1 VSVADDSAMDNE
13 NHVKLDKKQRSK
25 KKNFTVSEVE
35 IIKDEVKKN
44 FNIIT
49 AKHCSGSTG
58 VTKKMQDCVWNK
70 ITTHVNALGV
80 CERSVFE
87 IKEKWNNMKKK
98 AKEAYTVQKLSSK
111 KTGGGPP
118 ISVMDPIT
126 EDVAELYQQS
136 ASFTG
141 IPGASD
147 CESQIILTGK
157 SNFSV
162 LSELF
167 YERQLLVYMALW

>member
-58 VTKKMQDCVWNK
+58 VTKK
-70 ITTHVNALGV
+70 NAGL
-80 CERSVFE
+80 CLE
-87 IKEKWNNMKKK
+87 
-98 AKEAYTVQKLSSK
+98 
-111 KTGGGPP
+111 
-118 ISVMDPIT
+118 
-126 EDVAELYQQS
+126 
-136 ASFTG
+136 
-141 IPGASD
+141 
-147 CESQIILTGK
+147 
-157 SNFSV
+157 
-162 LSELF
+162 
-167 YERQLLVYMALW
+167 